1 MFDIDKWKEIWA
13 TIARNKTRSIL
24 TAFGVSWGLFMFI
37 LLVGFGNG
45 FRQGIMD
52 QFKGFASNSI
62 FFYTERTSEA
72 YKGHRKGRYWSMNSK
87 DIHLVRE
94 KAKSVEHLAPM
105 LFTNGASVRGNK
117 KGNFDGVGVYPD
129 QFRIQNMEVQSGRL
143 INEVDIQE
151 RRKVCLIGQE
161 VYETLFAMGEDPLG
175 QSIRVGGIYFQVIG
189 VSKSV
194 SRNIYIGS
202 DPQRTVYIPFT
213 TLQQTVSRGDAFYFF
228 GCTANPG
235 YRASYVEQEVKE
247 IVRANHDIS
256 PTDQK
261 AIGSFNI
268 EEEFRNI
275 NNLFAGINVLIW
287 IVGMGALLS
296 GIIGISNIML
306 VTVRER
312 MREIGV
318 RRAIGAKPLTI
329 LIQIL
334 SESFVLTTIAGLAGF
349 VFGVLIL
356 TLLQQLMAGGTQD
369 GGSLIII
376 PFVSFNLA
384 LVAMAI
390 LIISSLLAGLMPAL
404 RALNIKAI
412 DAIRDE

>member
-1 MFDIDKWKEIWA
+1 MFDIDNYKEIWA

-37 LLVGFGNG
+37 ILVGFGNG

-52 QFKGFASNSI
+52 NFKGFASNSC

-87 DIHLVRE
+87 DLRLIRE
-94 KAKSVEHLAPM
+94 KALSVEYLAPM
-105 LFTNGASVRGNK
+105 IFADGTSVRGNK
-117 KGNFDGVGVYPD
+117 TGSYTGCGVFPD
-129 QFRIQNMEVQSGRL
+129 QFNIQNMEVEYGRL
-143 INEVDIQE
+143 INDIDIQE
-151 RRKVCLIGQE
+151 RRKVCFIGKE
-161 VYETLFAMGEDPLG
+161 VYETLFDIGENPLG
-175 QSIRVGGIYFQVIG
+175 QNIRVGGIYYQVVG
-189 VSKSV
+189 VGKPVARSINV
-194 SRNIYIGS
+194 GS
-202 DPQRTVYIPFT
+202 YPPRTVYIPFT
-213 TLQQTVSRGDAFYFF
+213 TLQQTVSRGDAFYFL
-228 GCTANPG
+228 GCTAKPG
-235 YRASYVEQEVKE
+235 FRASMVVEEVKE
-247 IVRANHDIS
+247 IIKTNHDIS

-261 AIGSFNI
+261 AMGSFNL

-275 NNLFAGINVLIW
+275 NNLFNGINILIW

-329 LIQIL
+329 LTQIL
-334 SESFVLTTIAGLAGF
+334 SESFVLTTIAGMAGF
-349 VFGVLIL
+349 IFGVLIL
-356 TLLQQLMAGGTQD
+356 FALQQLMASSTPD
-369 GGSLIII
+369 GGSLVII

-390 LIISSLLAGLMPAL
+390 LIVSSLLAGLMPAL
-404 RALNIKAI
+404 RALSIKAI

>member
-45 FRQGIMD
+45 FRQGVMD
-52 QFKGFASNSI
+52 NFKGFASNSI
-62 FFYTERTSEA
+62 FFYTDRTSEA

-87 DIHLVRE
+87 DLHLIRE
-94 KAKSVEHLAPM
+94 KAKSVEYLAPM
-105 LFTNGASVRGNK
+105 LFTDGTSVRGNK
-117 KGNFDGVGVYPD
+117 KGSYSGCGVYPD
-129 QFRIQNMEVQSGRL
+129 QFNIQNMEVQFGRL

-161 VYETLFAMGEDPLG
+161 VYETLFDVGEDPLG
-175 QSIRVGGIYFQVIG
+175 QSIRVGGIYYQVVG
-189 VSKSV
+189 VGKPV
-194 SRNIYIGS
+194 SRNINVGS
-202 DPQRTVYIPFT
+202 YPPRTVYIPFT
-213 TLQQTVSRGDAFYFF
+213 TVQQTVSRGDAFYFL

-235 YRASYVEQEVKE
+235 YRASIVEQEVKE
-247 IVRANHDIS
+247 IVRENHDIS

-261 AIGSFNI
+261 AMGCFNL

-275 NNLFAGINVLIW
+275 NNLFAGINILIW

-318 RRAIGAKPLTI
+318 RRAIGAKPFTI
-329 LIQIL
+329 LTQIL
-334 SESFVLTTIAGLAGF
+334 SESFVLTTLAGLAGF
-349 VFGVLIL
+349 VFGVLVL
-356 TLLQQLMAGGTQD
+356 TVLQQLMAGGTPD
-369 GGSLIII
+369 GGSLVII

-384 LVAMAI
+384 LVAMGI
-390 LIISSLLAGLMPAL
+390 LVISSLLAGLMPAL

>member
-13 TIARNKTRSIL
+13 TIARNKTRSLL

-62 FFYTERTSEA
+62 FFYTDRTSEA
-72 YKGHRKGRYWSMNSK
+72 YKGHRKGRFWSMNSK
-87 DIHLVRE
+87 DLRIIRE
-94 KAKSVEHLAPM
+94 KATSVEHLAPM
-105 LFTNGASVRGNK
+105 LFADGTSVRGNK
-117 KGNFDGVGVYPD
+117 KGSYSGCGVYPD
-129 QFRIQNMEVQSGRL
+129 QFQIQNMEVQMGRL

-161 VYETLFAMGEDPLG
+161 VFETLFEVGEDPLG
-175 QSIRVGGIYFQVIG
+175 QSIRVGGTYYQVVG
-189 VSKSV
+189 VGKPV
-194 SRNIYIGS
+194 SRNISIGS
-202 DPQRTVYIPFT
+202 YPPRTVYIPFT
-213 TLQQTVSRGDAFYFF
+213 TLQQTVSRGDAFYFL
-228 GCTANPG
+228 GCTVRSG
-235 YRASYVEQEVKE
+235 YRATMVEQEVKE
-247 IVRANHDIS
+247 IVRLNHDIS

-261 AIGSFNI
+261 AMGSFNL

-275 NNLFAGINVLIW
+275 NNLFTGINVLIW

-318 RRAIGAKPLTI
+318 RRAIGATPFTI
-329 LIQIL
+329 LTQIL
-334 SESFVLTTIAGLAGF
+334 SESFVLTTLAGLAGF
-349 VFGVLIL
+349 VFGILIL
-356 TLLQQLMAGGTQD
+356 TVLQQLMAGGTPD
-369 GGSLIII
+369 GGSLVII

-384 LVAMAI
+384 LVAMGI
-390 LIISSLLAGLMPAL
+390 LVISSLLAGLMPAL

>member
-13 TIARNKTRSIL
+13 TIARNKTRSVL

-37 LLVGFGNG
+37 ILVGYGNG

-52 QFKGFASNSI
+52 TFKGFASNSI
-62 FFYTERTSEA
+62 FFYTDRTSEA
-72 YKGHRKGRYWSMNSK
+72 YKGQRKGRYWNMNSK
-87 DIHLVRE
+87 DIRLIRE
-94 KAKSVEHLAPM
+94 KAKSVEHLAPI
-105 LFTNGASVRGNK
+105 LFTNGATVRGNK
-117 KGNFDGVGVYPD
+117 KGDFDGCGVYPD
-129 QFRIQNMEVQSGRL
+129 HFRIQNMEVLFGRL

-161 VYETLFAMGEDPLG
+161 VYETLFDVGEDPLG
-175 QSIRVGGIYFQVIG
+175 QSIRVGGIYYQVIG
-189 VSKSV
+189 VGKPV
-194 SRNIYIGS
+194 SRNISIGS
-202 DPQRTVYIPFT
+202 YPPTTVYIPFT
-213 TLQQTVSRGDAFYFF
+213 TVQQTVSRGDAFYFL

-235 YRASYVEQEVKE
+235 YPASIVEMEVKE
-247 IVRANHDIS
+247 IVKANHDIS
-256 PTDQK
+256 PTDTK
-261 AIGSFNI
+261 AMGSFNL

-329 LIQIL
+329 LTQIL
-334 SESFVLTTIAGLAGF
+334 SESFVLTTMAGMAGF

-356 TLLQQLMAGGTQD
+356 AVLQQLLAGGTQD
-369 GGSLIII
+369 GGSLVII

-384 LVAMAI
+384 MVAMGI
-390 LIISSLLAGLMPAL
+390 LVLSSLLAGLMPAL
-404 RALNIKAI
+404 RALGIKAI